1 MATLTRQQANTMLAT
16 GVEHD
21 LRDIHAVHGLLEQ
34 QFEAA
39 VRHHTATLTALAEQM
54 TPLLDAMEARRQQ
67 RIKLVRALL
76 GPRANMAQYIE
87 SLAPAAQS
95 PLGAAWRELEALTQA
110 CKQSTLRNGSLLAE
124 QHAIMERVLH
134 GEEHTYAP
142 R

>member
-21 LRDIHAVHGLLEQ
+21 LRDIHAVHALLEQ

-39 VRHHTATLTALAEQM
+39 IRHQTSKLTALAEQL
-54 TPLLDAMEARRQQ
+54 TPLLDGMEARRQQ
-67 RIKLVRALL
+67 RVKLVRALL
-76 GPRANMAQYIE
+76 GARASMADYIA

-95 PLGAAWRELEALTQA
+95 TLGAAWRELEALTQA
-110 CKQSTLRNGSLLAE
+110 CKQASLRNGNLLAE
-124 QHAIMERVLH
+124 QHSIMERVLH